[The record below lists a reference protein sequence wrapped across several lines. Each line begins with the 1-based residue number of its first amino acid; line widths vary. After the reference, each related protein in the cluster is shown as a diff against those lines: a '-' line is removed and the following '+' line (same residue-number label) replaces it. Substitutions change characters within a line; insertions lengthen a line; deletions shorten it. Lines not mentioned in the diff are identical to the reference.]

1 MKCWLGGNRRQSDFG
16 AGVVCAFALFG
27 LALPASAQWPQWGGK
42 NRDFVADS
50 KALAST
56 WPEGG
61 PKKIWS
67 RPLGAGYSSITFV
80 DDHLFTMYREADR
93 EGTVDLGPNR
103 MNPEVGNE
111 IVVALD
117 AQTGKNVW
125 EFKYAAPLPEG
136 MDPQFGKGPN
146 ATPLVHGGKVYTFGV
161 GGKLH
166 CIDQKTG
173 KPAWSHDVL
182 AEFGAKTPEF
192 GFSASPLIYKES
204 LILPVGGPGV
214 GVIAFDAGTGAVQWK
229 KHDFVNTYSSPII
242 IRFDGKDE
250 IVLLAGSEVVGMEPT
265 TGEIEWRYPF
275 ETQYKTN
282 IMTPLW
288 GNDGILFISSAPEVG
303 SRGLKLTRKD
313 GKVNVEE
320 AWTTKK
326 MQVGHA
332 NAVRVASHIYAG
344 SGDESVF
351 FMTAIEAATGK
362 IAWRERGF
370 GKANVVYT
378 DGKLII
384 LEEDGSLALA
394 TATPEAF
401 QLKSKFSL
409 LKKSAWTPPTLV
421 GQKLFVRDNEAIM
434 ALDLG
439 NSPGT

>member
-1 MKCWLGGNRRQSDFG
+1 MTQKVVRRLGGRIL
-16 AGVVCAFALFG
+16 AGGTVFS
-27 LALPASAQWPQWGGK
+27 LALLTLTAQSWAQWPQWGGK
-42 NRDFVADS
+42 NRDFVSDA
-50 KALAST
+50 KGLASA

-67 RPLGAGYSSITFV
+67 RPLGAGYSSIAFV
-80 DDHLFTMYREADR
+80 DDRLYTMYREGD
-93 EGTVDLGPNR
+93 VIGPAGDSND
-103 MNPEVGNE
+103 E

-117 AQTGKNVW
+117 AQTGKTAW
-125 EFKYAAPLPEG
+125 EYKYAAPLPEA

-146 ATPLVHGGKVYTFGV
+146 ATPLVHDGKVYTFGI

-173 KPAWSHDVL
+173 KTAWSHDVL

-192 GFSASPLIYKES
+192 GFSSSPLIYKNS
-204 LILPVGGPGV
+204 LIVPVGGPGV
-214 GVIAFDAGTGAVQWK
+214 GVIAFDAASGAVQWK
-229 KHDFVNTYSSPII
+229 KHDFVNTYSSPIV

-250 IVLLAGSEVVGMEPT
+250 IVLLVGSEVVGMEPA
-265 TGEIEWRYPF
+265 TGEMEWRYPF

-313 GKVNVEE
+313 GKVIVEE
-320 AWTTKK
+320 AWTTRK
-326 MQVGHA
+326 MQIGQA
-332 NAVRVASHIYAG
+332 NAARVGSHIFAC
-344 SGDESVF
+344 SGEESVF

-362 IAWRERGF
+362 ITWRERGF
-370 GKANVVYT
+370 GKANVVYA

-401 QLKSKFSL
+401 QLKSKVPL
-409 LKKSAWTPPTLV
+409 LKKSSWSTPTLV
-421 GQKLFVRDNEAIM
+421 GQRLFVRDNETIM

-439 NSPGT
+439 NGAGVQQ

>member
-1 MKCWLGGNRRQSDFG
+1 MIP
-16 AGVVCAFALFG
+16 AGCTAFAVALFC
-27 LALPASAQWPQWGGK
+27 LAAPALAQWPQWGGK
-42 NRDFVADS
+42 NRDFMADA
-50 KALAST
+50 KDLAT
-56 WPEGG
+56 AWPEGG

-67 RPLGAGYSSITFV
+67 RPLGAGYSSIAFV
-80 DDHLFTMYREADR
+80 DDRLYTMYREGGD
-93 EGTVDLGPNR
+93 
-103 MNPEVGNE
+103 E

-117 AQTGKNVW
+117 AQTGKNAW

-146 ATPLVHGGKVYTFGV
+146 ATPLVHDGKVYTFGI

-166 CIDQKTG
+166 CFDRTTG
-173 KPAWSHDVL
+173 KTAWSHDVL

-192 GFSASPLIYKES
+192 GFSSSPLIYKNS
-204 LILPVGGPGV
+204 LIVPVGGPGL
-214 GVIAFDAGTGAVQWK
+214 GVVAFDAANGAVQWK
-229 KHDFVNTYSSPII
+229 KHDFVNTYSSPIVI
-242 IRFDGKDE
+242 QFDGKDE
-250 IVLLAGSEVVGMEPT
+250 IVLMAGSEVVGMEPT
-265 TGEIEWRYPF
+265 TGEMEWRYPF

-288 GNDGILFISSAPEVG
+288 GNDGILFISSTPEVG

-332 NAVRVASHIYAG
+332 NATRVGNLIFSC
-344 SGDESVF
+344 SGEESVF
-351 FMTAIEAATGK
+351 FMTAIESTTGK
-362 IAWRERGF
+362 ILWRERGF
-370 GKANVVYT
+370 GMANVVYA

-401 QLKSKFSL
+401 QLKSKVPLF
-409 LKKSAWTPPTLV
+409 KKSSWSTPTLV
-421 GQKLFVRDNEAIM
+421 GQRLFVRDNETIM

-439 NSPGT
+439 KGTGVQQ

>member
-1 MKCWLGGNRRQSDFG
+1 MTQQAARRFWGRTLAGGT
-16 AGVVCAFALFG
+16 VFALAL
-27 LALPASAQWPQWGGK
+27 LALAVPSWAQWPQWGGK
-42 NRDFVADS
+42 DRNFVADA
-50 KALAST
+50 KDLAAA

-67 RPLGAGYSSITFV
+67 RPLGAGYSSIAAV
-80 DDHLFTMYREADR
+80 DDHLYTMYRE
-93 EGTVDLGPNR
+93 
-103 MNPEVGNE
+103 GNDE

-117 AQTGKNVW
+117 AQTGKNAW
-125 EFKYAAPLPEG
+125 ENKYAASLPEA

-146 ATPLVHGGKVYTFGV
+146 ATPLVSGGKVYTFGI

-166 CIDQKTG
+166 CFDQKTG
-173 KPAWSHDVL
+173 KTAWSHDII

-192 GFSASPLIYKES
+192 GFSSSPLIYKNS
-204 LILPVGGPGV
+204 LIVPVGGPGV
-214 GVIAFDAGTGAVQWK
+214 GVIAFDAASGAVQWK
-229 KHDFVNTYSSPII
+229 KHDFVNTYSSPIVI
-242 IRFDGKDE
+242 QLDGKDE
-250 IVLLAGSEVVGMEPT
+250 IVLLAGSEVVGMEPA
-265 TGEIEWRYPF
+265 TGEMEWRYPF

-332 NAVRVASHIYAG
+332 NAARVGNHIFAC
-344 SGDESVF
+344 SGEESVF
-351 FMTAIEAATGK
+351 FMTAIETTTGK
-362 IAWRERGF
+362 VTWRERGF
-370 GKANVVYT
+370 GMANVIYA

-401 QLKSKFSL
+401 QLKSKVPL
-409 LKKSAWTPPTLV
+409 LKKSAWSTPTLV
-421 GQKLFVRDNEAIM
+421 GQRLFVRDNETIM

-439 NSPGT
+439 KGTGVEQ